1 MAFFNLIKN
10 YSNYFE
16 GSCIFTKIS
25 EFLEERGLSQ
35 EFSLAVMD
43 ELEGISEKIPDSEI
57 SRRKDLMDMTIVTID
72 GADAK
77 DLDDAVSVERL
88 ENASYKL
95 GVHIADVSYY
105 VKPGSAIDDEA
116 FQRGTSVYLVDT
128 VVPMLPQKLSN
139 GLCSLNPHKPRL
151 TMSIFMVVNS
161 IGTVTSYEICE
172 SVIKTT
178 ARMTYSKV
186 TQVLDGTMAARHE
199 HHDLIPTF
207 EVMRELALILRDKRM
222 RRGSIDFDFPE
233 PKIITDEA
241 GKVIDIHNHEITIS
255 NKIIEE
261 FMLLANETIAKHM
274 NKLELPLVYRV
285 HEKPDATKIEKLVV
299 LVKSM
304 GHKFKTKEDIS
315 PKVMQNLL
323 FKIQDTPEQ
332 LILSTMMLRSLMKAR
347 YSEENLGHFGLAA
360 DYYCHF
366 TSPIRRYPDLMVHR
380 LLREWLNGN
389 LVGNTI
395 KMYEKITH
403 DTSLQSSDTEVQATI
418 AERDWVDY
426 MMCSYMAER
435 IGEEFDGVISSITSF
450 GMFVQ
455 LPNTVEGLVR
465 MVDLADDYYE
475 FDDVHF
481 ILTGRRTGRQYHMGE
496 MIRVRLSKVNVD
508 LKQIDFIPVEAEA
521 KGDKGKK
528 EVKKHYDRK
537 PKTKGKHRTK
547 SNKKNGRS
555 K

>member
-1 MAFFNLIKN
+1 MG
-10 YSNYFE
+10 E
-16 GSCIFTKIS
+16 GSCIFTKIN

-43 ELEGISEKIPDSEI
+43 EVNEIAEKIPDSEI

-88 ENASYKL
+88 ENGSYKL

-116 FQRGTSVYLVDT
+116 FERGTSVYLVDT

-151 TMSIFMVVNS
+151 TMSIFMEINS
-161 IGTVTSYEICE
+161 IGAVMNYEICE

-199 HHDLIPTF
+199 YHDLIPTF
-207 EVMRELALILRDKRM
+207 ELMRELALILRDKRM
-222 RRGSIDFDFPE
+222 RRGSIDFEFPE
-233 PKIITDEA
+233 PKVITDEN
-241 GKVIDIHNHEITIS
+241 GKVVDIHNHEITVS

-261 FMLLANETIAKHM
+261 FMLVANETIAKHM

-285 HEKPDATKIEKLVV
+285 HEKPDATKMEKLVV

-304 GHKFKTKEDIS
+304 GYKFKAKEDIS

-347 YSEENLGHFGLAA
+347 YCEENLGHYGLAA

-389 LVGNTI
+389 LVGNSV
-395 KMYEKITH
+395 KMYEKITR
-403 DTSLQSSDTEVQATI
+403 DTALQSSDAEVKATM

-426 MMCSYMAER
+426 MMCTYMAEK

-475 FDDVHF
+475 FDEVHL

-496 MIRVRLSKVNVD
+496 MIRVRLAKVNTD
-508 LKQIDFIPVEAEA
+508 LKQIDFVPVE
-521 KGDKGKK
+521 DKPKDDKRKK
-528 EVKKHYDRK
+528 EVKKYNDGK
-537 PKTKGKHRTK
+537 PKTKSKHIAK
-547 SNKKNGRS
+547 PNKKSGRS